1 MELRKAYVSK
11 LLELMKD
18 NDKIVVL
25 DADLAAAGGT
35 KPIYDNF
42 PERAFNVGI
51 AESNMTGIAAGM
63 SAYGYVPFIHSFAP
77 FVSRRVFDQIAVALS
92 YSKQNVKILGFDP
105 GVTTTVNGGTH
116 MCFEDVAMMRALPNI
131 TILDI
136 VDGVQISKALPSI
149 VDTYGNMYIR
159 MARKQEKCLF
169 DDSYQFVLGKAD
181 HIAEGS
187 DITIVASGASIFE
200 AVEATKALSEAGISV
215 DLLSIHTIKPL
226 DDEAILASV
235 SKTNCVLTV
244 ENHSIHGGLY
254 GAVCE
259 LLSRVKPT
267 KCDGI
272 AVYDCI
278 SQVGNLADLQ
288 KDYNLTPQDIVA
300 KAKALVASK

>member
-35 KPIYDNF
+35 KPIYDAY
-42 PERAFNVGI
+42 PDRAFNVGI

-77 FVSRRVFDQIAVALS
+77 FVSRRVFDQIAVSLS
-92 YSKQNVKILGFDP
+92 YSEQNVKIIGFDP

-131 TILDI
+131 TVLDI
-136 VDGVQISKALPSI
+136 VDGVQLAKALPSI

-159 MARKQEKCLF
+159 MARKQEQCLF
-169 DDSYQFVLGKAD
+169 DDNYKFTLGKAD
-181 HIAEGS
+181 QLSDGT
-187 DITIVASGASIFE
+187 DITIIASGASIFE
-200 AVEATKALSEAGISV
+200 AKQATELLQAEGVSV
-215 DLLSIHTIKPL
+215 DLLSIHTVKPL
-226 DDEAILASV
+226 DDEAILKSV
-235 SKTNCVLTV
+235 GNTNLVLTV

-259 LLSRVKPT
+259 LLSKHRPT

-272 AVYDCI
+272 AVYDRI
-278 SQVGNLADLQ
+278 SQVGSLGDLQ
-288 KDYNLTPQDIVA
+288 KDYNLTTADIVA
-300 KAKALVASK
+300 KAKQLLATK